1 MELFWYIMALSVL
14 LGLYYWLK
22 KNSGVSNREYVQCVE
37 AGPMGDV
44 DAETLK
50 KLSFY
55 DRQIV
60 VRDDNGKVLS
70 NDRYARIV
78 VNGNCMTERGI
89 YNGNQLLAEKIIAD
103 STDLKVVLKKGNI
116 IWLYI
121 DETKID
127 KIRVFDKW
135 ENDELK
141 TYYFKNGDKHYSSHN
156 HKVSQVKG
164 IVRYKI

>member
-1 MELFWYIMALSVL
+1 MELLWYIMALSVL

-22 KNSGVSNREYVQCVE
+22 KKSAAANREYVQCVE
-37 AGPMGDV
+37 AGPMDEV

-60 VRDDNGKVLS
+60 VRDDNGKVLG

-78 VNGNCMTERGI
+78 VNGDCMTERGI

-103 STDLKVVLKKGNI
+103 STNLQNVLKKDNI
-116 IWLYI
+116 VWLYI

-127 KIRVFDKW
+127 KIRVFDAW
-135 ENDELK
+135 ENDEMK
-141 TYYFKNGDKHYSSHN
+141 TYYFKNGNKHYSSHN
-156 HKVSQVKG
+156 HKPSQVKG